1 MFEKSL
7 STNIELN
14 LTKYNSK
21 EYKLTMDNDKNHRIL
36 DILSRGPLLRALHCY
51 VVFMITLLSRIK
63 ETHDS

>member
-21 EYKLTMDNDKNHRIL
+21 EYKLTMYNDKNHRIL
-36 DILSRGPLLRALHCY
+36 EILSRGPLLRALH
-51 VVFMITLLSRIK
+51 IALLCGFYDYFIK
-63 ETHDS
+63 SNKRNS